1 MHDFLNVFKAAFAAI
16 GAAVGFFVGGIDG
29 FLYTLLAF
37 IAADYV
43 TGVLLAVKHKNLSSE
58 VAFWGLTRKALV
70 FVVVGIAHTLDAYI
84 LGQCAVLRVA
94 TIFFYMSSEG
104 ISLLENIAQL
114 GVPFPE
120 KIRDILVQIKDKGGN
135 K

>member
-1 MHDFLNVFKAAFAAI
+1 MHDIVSVFKAAFAAI

-43 TGVLLAVKHKNLSSE
+43 TGVLLAIKNKNLSSE
-58 VAFWGLTRKALV
+58 AAFWGLTRKALV
-70 FVVVGIAHTLDAYI
+70 FVVVGVAHTLDAYI
-84 LGQCAVLRVA
+84 LGQGAVLRVA

-135 K
+135 Q

>member
-1 MHDFLNVFKAAFAAI
+1 MHDIVNVFKAAFAAI
-16 GAAVGFFVGGIDG
+16 GGAVGFFVGGIDG

-43 TGVLLAVKHKNLSSE
+43 TGVLLAIKNKNLSSE

-70 FVVVGIAHTLDAYI
+70 FVVVGVAHTLDAYI
-84 LGQCAVLRVA
+84 LGQGAVLRVA

-120 KIRDILVQIKDKGGN
+120 KIRDILVQLKDKGD